1 MGRAMSKISV
11 RRHAVAALFVA
22 FALAALPAAA
32 QIQVK
37 ACFETVLKRC
47 CEVATGVDLTI
58 TCSEGDQSWI
68 CVGKIDQNNL
78 ISTTQAS
85 VNGWKFST
93 NGGTDE
99 CKYTKPACGSFR
111 GDCKYGDAAAA
122 TCQSKTATGA
132 VCTSPVLAA
141 LDADG
146 DGEIIASAVASCH

>member
-1 MGRAMSKISV
+1 MSKISI
-11 RRHAVAALFVA
+11 RRHVVVAMVVA

-47 CEVATGVDLTI
+47 CEVASGVELTI
-58 TCSEGDQSWI
+58 TCSEGDHSWI
-68 CVGKIDQNNL
+68 CIGRIDQNNL
-78 ISTTQAS
+78 IATTQAS
-85 VNGWKFST
+85 VNGFKYST

-111 GDCKYGDAAAA
+111 GDCRYGDAGSA
-122 TCQSKTATGA
+122 TCQSKTATGP
-132 VCTSPVLAA
+132 VCASPVLAA

-146 DGEIIASAVASCH
+146 DGEVVAAAAGSCSDQ

>member
-1 MGRAMSKISV
+1 MSKASI
-11 RRHAVAALFVA
+11 RRHIVVALVVA
-22 FALAALPAAA
+22 FALVALPAAA

-58 TCSEGDQSWI
+58 NCSSGDDTWI

-78 ISTTQAS
+78 ISTTQAAT
-85 VNGWKFST
+85 NGWKYST

-99 CKYTKPACGSFR
+99 CKYTKPACGSFK
-111 GDCKYGDAAAA
+111 GDCKYGDAASAS
-122 TCQSKTATGA
+122 CQSKTATGP
-132 VCTSPVLAA
+132 VCVSPILAA

-146 DGEIIASAVASCH
+146 DGEVIAAAATSCH

>member
-1 MGRAMSKISV
+1 MSRIQI
-11 RRHAVAALFVA
+11 RRHVVVALFVA

-47 CEVATGVDLTI
+47 CEVASGLELTV
-58 TCSEGDQSWI
+58 TCRDGDHSWI

-85 VNGWKFST
+85 TNGWKFST
-93 NGGTDE
+93 DGGTDE

-111 GDCKYGDAAAA
+111 GGCALGDAASVS
-122 TCQSKTATGA
+122 CQSKTATGP
-132 VCTSPVLAA
+132 VCVSPVLAA

-146 DGEIIASAVASCH
+146 DGEVVASAADSCSK